1 MGFDIAFLYALKGY
15 PTIAYDASGAVVQS
29 FAARMENTIENL
41 KKRKRISEAEA
52 ENIRKGLKVASNLD
66 DMVAL
71 DLITEAVVEVEK
83 TKRSVYEGLK
93 GSGFTGII
101 TTNTSSLPRK
111 TLLAGESYYPE
122 KFATTHFF
130 NPVLYTQMVEVVKG
144 DMAETHFGEILS
156 FLTSL
161 GRNPIETQ
169 DISGFVSNSVLMYYA
184 IMALKLLENGA
195 RFEEV
200 DGAARTLGLLPP
212 FFSFDRW
219 RPSILE
225 DVTRVMFEKRGDE
238 FLRSSS
244 LLPVLAQKNPS
255 FYLGQ
260 EPNAEIYGLVD
271 VPSRALDESTIK
283 MGLKASLYAGATR
296 VAELGEDTVKVDFIC
311 VEGLKL
317 PWPPLKEID
326 RIGTGE
332 IVEEINRTNQM
343 MADSR
348 LRPPRILVDMV
359 RKNQTFYKDGQAN
372 PWLSSYRER
381 DKPHASH

>member
-1 MGFDIAFLYALKGY
+1 MLF
-15 PTIAYDASGAVVQS
+15 
-29 FAARMENTIENL
+29 
-41 KKRKRISEAEA
+41 
-52 ENIRKGLKVASNLD
+52 
-66 DMVAL
+66 
-71 DLITEAVVEVEK
+71 
-83 TKRSVYEGLK
+83 RS
-93 GSGFTGII
+93 
-101 TTNTSSLPRK
+101 
-111 TLLAGESYYPE
+111 
-122 KFATTHFF
+122 
-130 NPVLYTQMVEVVKG
+130 
-144 DMAETHFGEILS
+144 
-156 FLTSL
+156 
-161 GRNPIETQ
+161 
-169 DISGFVSNSVLMYYA
+169 
-184 IMALKLLENGA
+184 
-195 RFEEV
+195 
-200 DGAARTLGLLPP
+200 
-212 FFSFDRW
+212 W

-260 EPNAEIYGLVD
+260 EPNPEIYGLVD
-271 VPSRALDESTIK
+271 VTSRALDESTIK

-381 DKPHASH
+381 HKPHASH